1 MLKGTSGSHGGGR
14 WQNTGRRYEKKL
26 GRTAVYRK
34 AAVGSGSNLFE
45 PRTNYLAYTS
55 LHEPSELLH

>member
-1 MLKGTSGSHGGGR
+1 MGVVGGR
-14 WQNTGRRYEKKL
+14 IQVGGMRRTWKL